1 MRKFLLA
8 CCGTAF
14 TISFSVISLIP
25 ESLYLNIKTEMIKID
40 AAVLKIDNGYF
51 ILICR
56 LMILAAT
63 IAICVFLGLLFRSIW
78 WKRKI
83 HGKSYTIIVQY
94 GDLFKK
100 KKCKKVINFDECFT
114 TKVGEAPSEI
124 KPGSICGKY
133 LLSNPNLDIRK
144 LITDC
149 GLKPIKKKS
158 KYQKQ
163 DSYKPGS
170 IVPNGDYLLMAFAKL
185 NNDGLGEMSYDEYLM
200 CLETLWKDIN
210 KYYGSKSVCMPILG
224 SGRTQFDGV
233 QPSQQ
238 KLLDIMIESY
248 KLSGTKIK
256 LPYKLYI
263 ICCRSENFTLNQIGQ
278 TL

>member
-1 MRKFLLA
+1 MLKLLLA
-8 CCGTAF
+8 CCGTASSI
-14 TISFSVISLIP
+14 TSAIISLVP
-25 ESLYLNIKTEMIKID
+25 ESLYLKLKAGMPEIDTVSKIED
-40 AAVLKIDNGYF
+40 GNY

-56 LMILAAT
+56 LLIFVVVFIICT
-63 IAICVFLGLLFRSIW
+63 IFGLLIRSVWRRRRFR
-78 WKRKI
+78 
-83 HGKSYTIIVQY
+83 GKNYTIIVQY
-94 GDLFKK
+94 GNLFKK
-100 KKCKKVINFDECFT
+100 KKCKKIINFDECFT
-114 TKVGEAPSEI
+114 TKVGESPSAI
-124 KPGSICGKY
+124 KPDSVCGQY
-133 LLSNPNLDIRK
+133 LLANPNLNIKK

-158 KYQKQ
+158 EYQKQ

-170 IVPNGDYLLMAFAKL
+170 IVPNGDYLLMPFAKL

-224 SGRTQFDGV
+224 SGRTRFDGV
-233 QPSQQ
+233 QLSQQ
-238 KLLDIMIESY
+238 ELLDIMIESY
-248 KLSGTKIK
+248 KLSRTKIK

-263 ICCRSENFTLNQIGQ
+263 ICRKSENFTLNQIGQ